1 MNMEPDRSPSE
12 AEKKFEPLAIVS
24 FVLWFLGLCAA
35 VVVWLPI
42 DVMEHLRDQT
52 IEGIYIGTGI
62 LAWIPSIVCGHITL
76 SHIRKSTVLKGRV
89 FAYAGLTL
97 SYIAMF
103 LLIVVSALAVLWGSG
118 AHR

>member
-1 MNMEPDRSPSE
+1 MDTEPAPTPFL
-12 AEKKFEPLAIVS
+12 ALKKLEPLAIVS
-24 FVLWFLGLCAA
+24 LALWFPGFCAGVA
-35 VVVWLPI
+35 VWLPI

-62 LAWIPSIVCGHITL
+62 LAWIPSIVCGHVAL
-76 SHIRKSTVLKGRV
+76 AHIRKSTALKGRGL
-89 FAYAGLTL
+89 AYAGLTL
-97 SYIAMF
+97 SYIATF